1 MKHYGT
7 TTALIMVALVGTAH
21 AQPPGTFVYPQN
33 SQDQRTQDADT
44 MECMRWAQGQTGVNP
59 NAPAGQPDR
68 HGRLGGTVRGGAKG
82 AAAGAAIGAIA
93 GDAGKGAAI
102 GAVAGGV
109 GGRRG
114 AKQQEQ
120 AAAAS
125 QDDALKR
132 AFGAC
137 MEGRGYSVK

>member
-1 MKHYGT
+1 MLI
-7 TTALIMVALVGTAH
+7 ALTFVALVGAAQ
-21 AQPPGTFVYPQN
+21 AQPPGVFVYPEKG
-33 SQDQRTQDADT
+33 QDQPKQDVDT
-44 MECMRWAQGQTGVNP
+44 AECMRWAQGQTGVNP
-59 NAPAGQPDR
+59 NAPAAQPDR
-68 HGRLGGTVRGGAKG
+68 RQRASGTIRGGAKG

-120 AAAAS
+120 AAAAGQEDS
-125 QDDALKR
+125 LKR